1 MLMQTVRVAQRLDHH
16 DFNGAPC
23 SREILGVDDAD
34 KCVALRN
41 YEGKGVDAALF
52 GNGVNLI
59 DTCDVLQNGLSV
71 EEKSQHKEFDRL
83 SCAVRQ
89 SPGFSRV
96 KELLFSRHSRNL
108 RGTHQPD

>member
-1 MLMQTVRVAQRLDHH
+1 MLMQTVRIAQRLDHH

-59 DTCDVLQNGLSV
+59 DTCDVLQNGLS
-71 EEKSQHKEFDRL
+71 EEKSRNT
-83 SCAVRQ
+83 
-89 SPGFSRV
+89 
-96 KELLFSRHSRNL
+96 RNL
-108 RGTHQPD
+108 MGCHVLSDNRRVSLVSKNSCSCDIVGILGGTHQPD